1 MLCILPDS
9 CVAFICVTFY
19 PNNLMISCSVQY
31 LFYHSSWTI
40 HNSLLRCPLKLIRSS
55 IFPVCLSTAYHFST
69 GKYICIDIFYFG
81 ATIINMFHHR
91 LFQYDTLHT
100 IHTSHSLTCHHIQC
114 IPRNYHFPTIY
125 ILMMTPRR
133 RNILR
138 IFQLWHLNI
147 SQRSPDT
154 RL

>member
-31 LFYHSSWTI
+31 SFYHSSWTI

-81 ATIINMFHHR
+81 AAIIICSTTAFSVR
-91 LFQYDTLHT
+91 Y
-100 IHTSHSLTCHHIQC
+100 LTYS
-114 IPRNYHFPTIY
+114 PHFPFSDLPSYTMY
-125 ILMMTPRR
+125 STELSLSD
-133 RNILR
+133 NI
-138 IFQLWHLNI
+138 HLDDD
-147 SQRSPDT
+147 SEAP
-154 RL
+154 